1 MLEQVLMNCLSLNC
15 ITTNRVNFMVNR
27 TLTTSF
33 DYVNRTSYLNV
44 LPLTK
49 AQVQSNEREI

>member
-1 MLEQVLMNCLSLNC
+1 MNCLSSSC
-15 ITTNRVNFMVNR
+15 TTTNRVNFKVNR
-27 TLTTSF
+27 TLTTNF
-33 DYVNRTSYLNV
+33 HYVNRTSYLNV

>member
-15 ITTNRVNFMVNR
+15 ITTNRVNFMVNI
-27 TLTTSF
+27 TTSF
-33 DYVNRTSYLNV
+33 DYVNRTSYSNV

-49 AQVQSNEREI
+49 VQVQSNEREI